1 MGAKRRKSGAKAEET
16 DHAPACNTNLFAA
29 NSKFHIANYSHIQ
42 APPDLPTSVSKP
54 LASANQIVTR
64 RGAQESASSS
74 DGEDEPVRAVTGRK
88 RAEKTE
94 KAGKAKKSKT
104 VEQVQKVKKA
114 EKVDKKADKNVADKN
129 VADKNVADKAEK
141 DDTPGGKRDK
151 PKDGPKTKDELLHE
165 LKDEA
170 LGRTIFI
177 GNLAESTTKKQLKKR
192 FRQYGV
198 IESIRFRSMLLK
210 KDSRV
215 PRRVAAAAGTVD
227 EERGSHHAY
236 LVFEDATA
244 VPKSLQENMK
254 VLDDRH
260 IRVDRAAVNNMR
272 VKLLGAK
279 KGSRAAAELVGA
291 SHQVQYDVSKTVF
304 VGNLPLQVED
314 EELIRFFIAGLG
326 SGSDSLIQAVR
337 VVRDPKTS
345 VGKGIAFV
353 MFKNRGARKQALA
366 LHGKALQ
373 GRKLRISEAQA
384 DGNTEAAQYKRHG
397 NNSQKSKPWQG
408 ATSSKSGRV
417 RGGVAKKT
425 ASSYAKTLRSASKR
439 PQMPKR
445 TGKRPAVAA
454 RKAAA
459 KSG

>member
-16 DHAPACNTNLFAA
+16 DHAPACANSLFSAS
-29 NSKFHIANYSHIQ
+29 SKFHIANYSHTR
-42 APPDLPTSVSKP
+42 APPELPTSVSQP
-54 LASANQIVTR
+54 PASSNETAAR
-64 RGAQESASSS
+64 RGAQERASSS
-74 DGEDEPVRAVTGRK
+74 DGEEEPVPAVTERK
-88 RAEKTE
+88 RA
-94 KAGKAKKSKT
+94 GKAEKSQP
-104 VEQVQKVKKA
+104 VEKVLKAKKA
-114 EKVDKKADKNVADKN
+114 EKADKKADKKAGKADKK
-129 VADKNVADKAEK
+129 ADEAKKG
-141 DDTPGGKRDK
+141 DTPGAKRDR

-170 LGRTIFI
+170 IGRTIFI

-192 FRQYGV
+192 FQQYGD

-236 LVFEDATA
+236 LVFVHDTA
-244 VPKSLQENMK
+244 VPKALQENMK

-326 SGSDSLIQAVR
+326 AGSDSLIQAVR

-353 MFKNRGARKQALA
+353 MFKNRGARKQALT

-373 GRKLRISEAQA
+373 GRKLRISEAQSDA
-384 DGNTEAAQYKRHG
+384 TTEAAQYKRQG

-425 ASSYAKTLRSASKR
+425 ASSYAKTLKSASKR

-459 KSG
+459 KSQ

>member
-1 MGAKRRKSGAKAEET
+1 MGRKRKTEEEET
-16 DHAPACNTNLFAA
+16 GEGKASSACPRPQETTARSLFAA
-29 NSKFHIANYSHIQ
+29 DSKYHLTDYAHTKAVPTLPKAASKSAAAKPQ
-42 APPDLPTSVSKP
+42 RRPDTAA
-54 LASANQIVTR
+54 ASP
-64 RGAQESASSS
+64 SS
-74 DGEDEPVRAVTGRK
+74 DGDSDGD
-88 RAEKTE
+88 
-94 KAGKAKKSKT
+94 G
-104 VEQVQKVKKA
+104 
-114 EKVDKKADKNVADKN
+114 DG
-129 VADKNVADKAEK
+129 
-141 DDTPGGKRDK
+141 DTPAPAKREK
-151 PKDGPKTKDELLHE
+151 KREKKNKDTSDLLRE

-170 LGRTIFI
+170 LDRTIFV
-177 GNLAESTTKKQLKKR
+177 GNLAETTTKKHLKKR
-192 FRQYGV
+192 FRPYGD
-198 IESIRFRSMLLK
+198 IESIRFRSQILK

-236 LVFEDATA
+236 IVFQDAA
-244 VPKSLQENMK
+244 SVSKALQENMK

-279 KGSRAAAELVGA
+279 KGARAAAELVGS
-291 SHQVQYDVSKTVF
+291 SHQVQYDVTKTAF
-304 VGNLPLQVED
+304 VGNLPLQIED
-314 EELIRFFIAGLG
+314 EDLIRFFIAGLG
-326 SGSDSLIQAVR
+326 AGSESLIQAAR

-353 MFKNRGARKQALA
+353 LFKSRSARKQALG
-366 LHGKALQ
+366 LNGKTLL

-384 DGNTEAAQYKRHG
+384 DGSSEGAQYKRQG
-397 NNSQKSKPWQG
+397 KGAADKDKSWQG

-417 RGGVAKKT
+417 RGGVAKK
-425 ASSYAKTLRSASKR
+425 SSGNATGAYANTLKKASKR

-459 KSG
+459 KAAKS

>member
-1 MGAKRRKSGAKAEET
+1 MNRAIVLDASDICHLGMGAKRRKSAEKAEKT
-16 DHAPACNTNLFAA
+16 DHATAACGAGSSLFAD
-29 NSKFHIANYSHIQ
+29 NSKFHIVDYSHTQ
-42 APPDLPTSVSKP
+42 APPGLPKPVSNRP
-54 LASANQIVTR
+54 STN
-64 RGAQESASSS
+64 ESASSS
-74 DGEDEPVRAVTGRK
+74 GEADEPATALPERK
-88 RAEKTE
+88 TSDKT
-94 KAGKAKKSKT
+94 
-104 VEQVQKVKKA
+104 KKA
-114 EKVDKKADKNVADKN
+114 EKPKGGDA
-129 VADKNVADKAEK
+129 AEK
-141 DDTPGGKRDK
+141 IKSSEKKRERTEK
-151 PKDGPKTKDELLHE
+151 AASKSKDELLHE

-192 FRQYGV
+192 FRSYGN

-227 EERGSHHAY
+227 VERGSHHAY
-236 LVFEDATA
+236 IVFEDAAA
-244 VPKSLQENMK
+244 VSKALQENMK

-279 KGSRAAAELVGA
+279 KGSRAAADLVGS

-314 EELIRFFIAGLG
+314 EELVRFFIAGLG
-326 SGSDSLIQAVR
+326 TGSESLIQAVR

-384 DGNTEAAQYKRHG
+384 DGSTEASQYKRQG
-397 NNSQKSKPWQG
+397 NNSQRSQPWQG

-417 RGGVAKKT
+417 RGGVSKKT
-425 ASSYAKTLRSASKR
+425 GSAYANTLKKASKR
-439 PQMPKR
+439 PQVPKR

-459 KSG
+459 KSRP

>member
-1 MGAKRRKSGAKAEET
+1 MGRKRKTEDASACPAQPQERET
-16 DHAPACNTNLFAA
+16 TARSLFAA
-29 NSKFHIANYSHIQ
+29 DSKYHLTDYAHTKAVPALPKAASKSAAAKPQ
-42 APPDLPTSVSKP
+42 RRPDT
-54 LASANQIVTR
+54 AA
-64 RGAQESASSS
+64 ASSS
-74 DGEDEPVRAVTGRK
+74 SSSDSDGGGDG
-88 RAEKTE
+88 
-94 KAGKAKKSKT
+94 GG
-104 VEQVQKVKKA
+104 
-114 EKVDKKADKNVADKN
+114 
-129 VADKNVADKAEK
+129 
-141 DDTPGGKRDK
+141 DTPAPAKREK
-151 PKDGPKTKDELLHE
+151 KREKKKNKDASELLRE

-170 LGRTIFI
+170 LDRTIFV
-177 GNLAESTTKKQLKKR
+177 GNLAETTTKKHLKKR
-192 FRQYGV
+192 FRPYGD
-198 IESIRFRSMLLK
+198 IESIRFRSQILK

-236 LVFEDATA
+236 VVFQDAA
-244 VPKSLQENMK
+244 SVSKALQENMK

-279 KGSRAAAELVGA
+279 KGARAAAELVGS
-291 SHQVQYDVSKTVF
+291 SHQVQYDVTKTAF
-304 VGNLPLQVED
+304 VGNLPLQIED

-326 SGSDSLIQAVR
+326 AGSESLIQAAR

-353 MFKNRGARKQALA
+353 LFKSRGARKQALG
-366 LHGKALQ
+366 LNGKTLL

-384 DGNTEAAQYKRHG
+384 DGSSEGAQYKRQG
-397 NNSQKSKPWQG
+397 KGAADKNKNKSWQG

-417 RGGVAKKT
+417 RGGVAKKSSGQRNGAYANT
-425 ASSYAKTLRSASKR
+425 LKKASER

-459 KSG
+459 KAAKS

>member
-1 MGAKRRKSGAKAEET
+1 MSAKRRKSGIKPANET
-16 DHAPACNTNLFAA
+16 EDATACNTLFAET
-29 NSKFHIANYSHIQ
+29 SKFKIANYSHTQ
-42 APPDLPTSVSKP
+42 ALPEQPKAVSNRSMP
-54 LASANQIVTR
+54 TNETGTG

-74 DGEDEPVRAVTGRK
+74 DGEDKPAKAVTK
-88 RAEKTE
+88 RNKVGTTE
-94 KAGKAKKSKT
+94 KADKSKKAKTKDK
-104 VEQVQKVKKA
+104 KVD
-114 EKVDKKADKNVADKN
+114 EKVPDKVEKRDRT
-129 VADKNVADKAEK
+129 EK
-141 DDTPGGKRDK
+141 DDKLGGRKDK
-151 PKDGPKTKDELLHE
+151 PKGAPKTKDELLHE

-177 GNLAESTTKKQLKKR
+177 GNLAESTTKKELKKR
-192 FRQYGV
+192 FRQYGD

-227 EERGSHHAY
+227 DERGSHHAY
-236 LVFEDATA
+236 VVFEDVAA
-244 VPKSLQENMK
+244 VSKSLQENMK

-279 KGSRAAAELVGA
+279 KGSRVAAELVGS

-353 MFKNRGARKQALA
+353 MFKKRGARKQALT

-384 DGNTEAAQYKRHG
+384 GGNTEAAQYKRQG

-425 ASSYAKTLRSASKR
+425 GSAYAKTLKSASKR

-459 KSG
+459 KSRS